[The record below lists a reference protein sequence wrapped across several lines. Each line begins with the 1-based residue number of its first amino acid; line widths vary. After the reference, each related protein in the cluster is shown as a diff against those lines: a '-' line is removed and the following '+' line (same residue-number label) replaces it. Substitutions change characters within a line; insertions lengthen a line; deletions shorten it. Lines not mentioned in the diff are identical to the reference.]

1 MFGLIGMLKFVR
13 AKKKTSFLLL
23 VMLVAMLFSGQHAVA
38 TTTLTCNTTKY
49 NQSGYPES
57 WGKSWVPSQHQL
69 EITDEKVV
77 SIYGNTGKITKDTE
91 KRLEFQHD
99 IHEGPVS
106 GYQVR
111 VIYFRANGKL
121 AIRIQAPSGYKSSG
135 PIWGVCEENTFGQ
148 DFTHSNLSELTS
160 DLDKIQSLISS
171 APKMSKN
178 FAESLLESETIKR
191 YSKAKSPKALATAF
205 PVSCSYSYYSYN
217 YSSLGDAM
225 TNAVSKCQ
233 TKIDAYNRD
242 FGKNC
247 RCHITAT
254 NHHFLYQDLNYYD
267 RNNSPEVPFYGEVIS
282 PTGFSNFIKGDAV
295 FLDINKSQR
304 HYRFLVVTQS
314 DEKMCSGTQS
324 PLSPKRGS
332 LELECFN
339 GKINGHGEYVIS
351 EYDPDL
357 KVSNGT
363 AKIDLDDGSQMLVI
377 FGRAALEVD

>member
-69 EITDEKVV
+69 EITDGVV

-111 VIYFRANGKL
+111 VIYFRANRKL

-242 FGKNC
+242 FVKIVVAILLLLTIISC
-247 RCHITAT
+247 I
-254 NHHFLYQDLNYYD
+254 DLNYYD

-295 FLDINKSQR
+295 FLDINKSQC
-304 HYRFLVVTQS
+304 HYRFLVVNQS
-314 DEKMCSGTQS
+314 EEKICSGTQS

-332 LELECFN
+332 LDLECFN